1 MALASPLESIESTV
15 IWLLVAFSVAT
26 WGLALLKGV
35 QFGRLKAQ
43 DRKFHKQ
50 FWAASSLDSA
60 AELAETQPGAAAR
73 VAQAGYAAIQV
84 GDTTHAADL
93 SQAINHQDRLERALR
108 QQIVRERRSLET
120 GLAVVASIGSTSPF
134 IGLFGTVWGIMEALK
149 GISAAGS
156 ASLET
161 VAGPI
166 GAALVATGVGIAV
179 AVPAVLVYNYF
190 LRRLK
195 LTAADLDD
203 FAHDFYSEINV
214 TPLVDVMLVLLV
226 VFIVTAPLLTN
237 SIPINLPMTQAVA
250 PVEQKDPL
258 VVSIDGAG
266 KLFINKDEI
275 QPDLLEF
282 NLQAAKAKD
291 PDVRVQLQAD
301 DGVNYGEVARA
312 MASIERA
319 GITKLSVIT
328 AR

>member
-1 MALASPLESIESTV
+1 MSLLASPLESVESAV
-15 IWLLVAFSVAT
+15 IWLLVGFSVVT
-26 WGLALLKGV
+26 WGLALVKVV
-35 QFGRLKAQ
+35 QFVRLKNQ
-43 DRKFHKQ
+43 DKRFHQQ

-60 AELAETQPGAAAR
+60 AEPSHELPGPAAR
-73 VAQAGYAAIQV
+73 VAQAGYAAIAV
-84 GDTTHAADL
+84 GDSQANYL
-93 SQAINHQDRLERALR
+93 SHAINHQDRLERALR

-203 FAHDFYSEINV
+203 FAHDFYSLAQKSAFRV
-214 TPLVDVMLVLLV
+214 LVHPAVHRPQAG
-226 VFIVTAPLLTN
+226 F
-237 SIPINLPMTQAVA
+237 TQ
-250 PVEQKDPL
+250 PVKE
-258 VVSIDGAG
+258 
-266 KLFINKDEI
+266 
-275 QPDLLEF
+275 
-282 NLQAAKAKD
+282 
-291 PDVRVQLQAD
+291 
-301 DGVNYGEVARA
+301 
-312 MASIERA
+312 AS
-319 GITKLSVIT
+319 
-328 AR
+328 

>member
-1 MALASPLESIESTV
+1 MSLLASPLESVESAV
-15 IWLLVAFSVAT
+15 IWLLVGFSVVT
-26 WGLALLKGV
+26 WGLALVKV
-35 QFGRLKAQ
+35 AQFVRLKNQ
-43 DRKFHKQ
+43 DKRFHKQ

-60 AELAETQPGAAAR
+60 AELSHELPGPAAR
-73 VAQAGYAAIQV
+73 VAQAGYAAIAV
-84 GDTTHAADL
+84 GETQANDL
-93 SQAINHQDRLERALR
+93 SHAINHQDRLERALR

-203 FAHDFYSEINV
+203 FAHDFYSLAQKSAFRV
-214 TPLVDVMLVLLV
+214 LVHPAVQKAQPG
-226 VFIVTAPLLTN
+226 F
-237 SIPINLPMTQAVA
+237 TQ
-250 PVEQKDPL
+250 PVKE
-258 VVSIDGAG
+258 
-266 KLFINKDEI
+266 
-275 QPDLLEF
+275 
-282 NLQAAKAKD
+282 
-291 PDVRVQLQAD
+291 
-301 DGVNYGEVARA
+301 
-312 MASIERA
+312 AS
-319 GITKLSVIT
+319 
-328 AR
+328 

>member
-1 MALASPLESIESTV
+1 MNVLASPFESIEHAV
-15 IWLLVAFSVAT
+15 IWLLLIFSVAT

-35 QFGRLKAQ
+35 QFGRLKSQ
-43 DRKFHKQ
+43 DRRFHKQ

-60 AELAETQPGAAAR
+60 AELATTQPGAAAR

-84 GDTTHAADL
+84 QEGSQQTDL
-93 SQAINHQDRLERALR
+93 AHSINHQDRLERALR

-120 GLAVVASIGSTSPF
+120 GLAIVASIGSTSPF
-134 IGLFGTVWGIMEALK
+134 IGLFGTVWGIMSALK

-203 FAHDFYSEINV
+203 FAHDFYSLAQKNAFR
-214 TPLVDVMLVLLV
+214 VLLH
-226 VFIVTAPLLTN
+226 
-237 SIPINLPMTQAVA
+237 
-250 PVEQKDPL
+250 PVLNKAAAGSQK
-258 VVSIDGAG
+258 V
-266 KLFINKDEI
+266 KE
-275 QPDLLEF
+275 
-282 NLQAAKAKD
+282 
-291 PDVRVQLQAD
+291 
-301 DGVNYGEVARA
+301 
-312 MASIERA
+312 AS
-319 GITKLSVIT
+319 
-328 AR
+328 

>member
-1 MALASPLESIESTV
+1 MSLLASPLESVESAV
-15 IWLLVAFSVAT
+15 IWLLVGFSVVT
-26 WGLALLKGV
+26 WGLALVKV
-35 QFGRLKAQ
+35 AQFVRLKNQ
-43 DRKFHKQ
+43 DKRFHQQ

-60 AELAETQPGAAAR
+60 AELSHELPGPAAR
-73 VAQAGYAAIQV
+73 VAQSGYAAIAV
-84 GDTTHAADL
+84 GDTQANDL
-93 SQAINHQDRLERALR
+93 SHAINHQDRLERALR

-203 FAHDFYSEINV
+203 FAHDFYSLAQKSAFRV
-214 TPLVDVMLVLLV
+214 HLHPVLNKSA
-226 VFIVTAPLLTN
+226 AP
-237 SIPINLPMTQAVA
+237 
-250 PVEQKDPL
+250 
-258 VVSIDGAG
+258 
-266 KLFINKDEI
+266 
-275 QPDLLEF
+275 
-282 NLQAAKAKD
+282 AAKVK
-291 PDVRVQLQAD
+291 
-301 DGVNYGEVARA
+301 E
-312 MASIERA
+312 AS
-319 GITKLSVIT
+319 
-328 AR
+328 

>member
-1 MALASPLESIESTV
+1 MSLLASPLASVESAV
-15 IWLLVAFSVAT
+15 IWLLVGFSVAT
-26 WGLALLKGV
+26 WALALAKAV
-35 QFGRLKAQ
+35 QFVRLKNQ
-43 DRKFHKQ
+43 DKRFHKQ

-60 AELAETQPGAAAR
+60 AQLSHELPGPAAR
-73 VAQAGYAAIQV
+73 VAQSGYAAIAV
-84 GDTTHAADL
+84 GDAQPNDL
-93 SQAINHQDRLERALR
+93 SHAINHQDRLERALR

-203 FAHDFYSEINV
+203 FAHDFYSLAQKSAFRV
-214 TPLVDVMLVLLV
+214 LVHPTLHKHQAG
-226 VFIVTAPLLTN
+226 F
-237 SIPINLPMTQAVA
+237 TQ
-250 PVEQKDPL
+250 PVKE
-258 VVSIDGAG
+258 
-266 KLFINKDEI
+266 
-275 QPDLLEF
+275 
-282 NLQAAKAKD
+282 
-291 PDVRVQLQAD
+291 
-301 DGVNYGEVARA
+301 
-312 MASIERA
+312 AS
-319 GITKLSVIT
+319 
-328 AR
+328 

>member
-1 MALASPLESIESTV
+1 MSLLASPLESVESAV
-15 IWLLVAFSVAT
+15 IWLLVGFSVVT
-26 WGLALLKGV
+26 WGLALVKVV
-35 QFGRLKAQ
+35 QFVRLKNQ
-43 DRKFHKQ
+43 DKRFHQQ

-60 AELAETQPGAAAR
+60 AEPSHELPGPAAR
-73 VAQAGYAAIQV
+73 VAQAGYAAIAV
-84 GDTTHAADL
+84 GDSQANDL
-93 SQAINHQDRLERALR
+93 SHAINHQDRLERALR

-203 FAHDFYSEINV
+203 FAHDFYSLAQKSAFRV
-214 TPLVDVMLVLLV
+214 LVHPAVHRPQAG
-226 VFIVTAPLLTN
+226 F
-237 SIPINLPMTQAVA
+237 TQ
-250 PVEQKDPL
+250 PVKE
-258 VVSIDGAG
+258 
-266 KLFINKDEI
+266 
-275 QPDLLEF
+275 
-282 NLQAAKAKD
+282 
-291 PDVRVQLQAD
+291 
-301 DGVNYGEVARA
+301 
-312 MASIERA
+312 AS
-319 GITKLSVIT
+319 
-328 AR
+328 

>member
-1 MALASPLESIESTV
+1 MSLLASPLESVESAV
-15 IWLLVAFSVAT
+15 IWLLVGFSVVT
-26 WGLALLKGV
+26 WGLALVKV
-35 QFGRLKAQ
+35 AQFVRLKNQ
-43 DRKFHKQ
+43 DKRFHQQ

-60 AELAETQPGAAAR
+60 AEISHELPGPAAR
-73 VAQAGYAAIQV
+73 VAQSGYAAIAV
-84 GDTTHAADL
+84 GDSHASDL
-93 SQAINHQDRLERALR
+93 SHAINHQDRLERALR

-203 FAHDFYSEINV
+203 FAHDFYSLAQKSAFRV
-214 TPLVDVMLVLLV
+214 LVHPAVHKAQAG
-226 VFIVTAPLLTN
+226 F
-237 SIPINLPMTQAVA
+237 TQ
-250 PVEQKDPL
+250 PVKE
-258 VVSIDGAG
+258 
-266 KLFINKDEI
+266 
-275 QPDLLEF
+275 
-282 NLQAAKAKD
+282 
-291 PDVRVQLQAD
+291 
-301 DGVNYGEVARA
+301 
-312 MASIERA
+312 AS
-319 GITKLSVIT
+319 
-328 AR
+328 

>member
-1 MALASPLESIESTV
+1 MSVLASPLASVESAV
-15 IWLLVAFSVAT
+15 IWLLIVFSIAT
-26 WGLALLKGV
+26 WALALIKVV
-35 QFGRLKAQ
+35 QFARLKNQ
-43 DRKFHKQ
+43 DKRFHKQ
-50 FWAASSLDSA
+50 FWAASSLDAA
-60 AELAETQPGAAAR
+60 AEPSHELPGPAAR
-73 VAQAGYAAIQV
+73 VAQSGYAAIAV
-84 GDTTHAADL
+84 GETAHGSDL

-203 FAHDFYSEINV
+203 FAHDFYSLAQKSAFRV
-214 TPLVDVMLVLLV
+214 LVHPAALRAQAG
-226 VFIVTAPLLTN
+226 F
-237 SIPINLPMTQAVA
+237 TQ
-250 PVEQKDPL
+250 PVKE
-258 VVSIDGAG
+258 
-266 KLFINKDEI
+266 
-275 QPDLLEF
+275 
-282 NLQAAKAKD
+282 
-291 PDVRVQLQAD
+291 
-301 DGVNYGEVARA
+301 
-312 MASIERA
+312 AS
-319 GITKLSVIT
+319 
-328 AR
+328 